1 MTSKQEELSSESKDF
16 PLDNYELLWH
26 GFVERHG
33 CGARDEKWCD
43 EFKGTLK
50 QLAGT
55 RSEFK
60 LRGLLV
66 ARLVPGQLNKSLL
79 AKEQPAIVE
88 EYTVLVSKRQFDQG
102 AFANELPEMFERYR
116 AQRLVLE

>member
-1 MTSKQEELSSESKDF
+1 MSENKDF
-16 PLDNYELLWH
+16 RLDDYEMLWH

-33 CGARDEKWCD
+33 CGSRDEKWCD

-50 QLAGT
+50 QLAGK
-55 RSEFK
+55 SNEFK
-60 LRGLLV
+60 LRGMLV

-79 AKEQPAIVE
+79 AKEQPDIVDQ
-88 EYTVLVSKRQFDQG
+88 YTVMVSRMQFDQA
-102 AFANELPEMFERYR
+102 AFANDLPDLFEQYR